1 MAQAAGADCIAT
13 ACPLCQ
19 LNLDMRQKDIEA
31 KYGRRY
37 NLPVF
42 YFTQLLGLAMGCS
55 GERSVA
61 RAAWSWIRKALLE
74 CQGNSRR

>member
-19 LNLDMRQKDIEA
+19 LNLDMRQRDIER
-31 KYGRRY
+31 KFDREY

-55 GERSVA
+55 PSELSLSSLVVEPRGV
-61 RAAWSWIRKALLE
+61 LE
-74 CQGNSRR
+74 SIGI